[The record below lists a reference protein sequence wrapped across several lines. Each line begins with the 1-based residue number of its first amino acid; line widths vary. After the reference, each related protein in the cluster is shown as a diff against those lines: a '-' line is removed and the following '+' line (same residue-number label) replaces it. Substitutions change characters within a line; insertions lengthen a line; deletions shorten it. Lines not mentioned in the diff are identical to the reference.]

1 MITLLR
7 WVLLKQ
13 KEIKWKLAFW
23 QFVDKQIT
31 ELIKNPEDFEKKV
44 MEALAGYCPSDAG
57 QRPSYAGQRPSDT
70 GQIPSSAES
79 SFDTQKQ

>member
-7 WVLLKQ
+7 WMLLKQ

-44 MEALAGYCPSDAG
+44 MEE
-57 QRPSYAGQRPSDT
+57 Q
-70 GQIPSSAES
+70 
-79 SFDTQKQ
+79 F